1 MKHQKIIVLIL
12 AIALLAYSAQGVSHA
27 QNIPADQIYAE
38 AMHSV
43 VWINTDASSGSGVLI
58 DRDKQFVVTN
68 AHVTGSAEWVEVF
81 FPVPDLDGRLIQHR
95 DYYEQNYEF
104 LERLGY
110 ATEGRVIAKDSARDL
125 AIVELTGL
133 PATAREIRHDLD
145 PLLPLTPRIGGTVH
159 ILGNPGA
166 LDLWRWTPGLY
177 QGLDGGE
184 LFLNANVLNGH
195 SGGPVLNAQGMLIG
209 IISSSNNAVNAW
221 AVRAEHIET
230 LLNTVQPVHALRI
243 ENNVGFTVRYE
254 MKWSAADNWQQYTLQ
269 SGSSYYHWWG
279 QVPFGYPKIRFD
291 DTVNDGIITDT
302 EYQLDTL
309 PGYFGANFGAH
320 LTEGDAHAYSFHFDA
335 LTNGLDLYDAHVPFP
350 EDVNNDGVV
359 NMQDLTFVWRTLLS
373 GPDVTDVNGDGL
385 VTNTDTFLMRAADVN
400 GDSVVDIYALLQ
412 VASWLGADELSAPSY
427 SQVPLAFTAAD
438 VQQWLLQ
445 AKQLGTRAPTYEK
458 GIRVLEQLLATLRQV
473 EAKPKETALLP
484 NYPNPFNPE
493 TWVPYQL
500 ATAAD
505 VTLTIYAV
513 DGTLV
518 RTLALGHRPAGMYQ
532 SKSRAAYWDG
542 RNALG
547 EPVASGI
554 YFYTLTAGDFSA
566 TGKMLVRK

>member
-1 MKHQKIIVLIL
+1 MVKHQKIIVLIL
-12 AIALLAYSAQGVSHA
+12 AIALIAYSAQGVSHA
-27 QNIPADQIYAE
+27 QNIPANQIYAE

-43 VWINTDASSGSGVLI
+43 VWINHTDNAFQGSGVLI
-58 DRDKQFVVTN
+58 DKDKRFVVTN
-68 AHVTGSAEWVEVF
+68 AHVTEGAKWVEVF
-81 FPVPDLDGRLIQHR
+81 FPVPDLEGTLIQSR
-95 DYYEQNYEF
+95 DYYEMNYEF

-110 ATEGRVIAKDSARDL
+110 ATSGRVIAENVTRDL

-133 PATAREIRHDLD
+133 PATAREIRHDFN
-145 PLLPLTPRIGGTVH
+145 PLLPLTPRIGETVH
-159 ILGNPGA
+159 ILGNPSERA
-166 LDLWRWTPGLY
+166 LWRWTPGLY
-177 QGLDGGE
+177 QGLDAGW
-184 LFLNANVLNGH
+184 LFLNANVLGGN

-209 IISSSNNAVNAW
+209 IISLGDDAVNAW
-221 AVRAEHIET
+221 AVRAEHIES
-230 LLNTVQPVHALRI
+230 LLNTVQPVPTFKI
-243 ENNVGFTVRYE
+243 TNVSAFKLTYHV
-254 MKWSAADNWQQYTLQ
+254 KWSNDDSWVQSSLNPGGAFYHYRPGATVLQ
-269 SGSSYYHWWG
+269 
-279 QVPFGYPKIRFD
+279 GYPKIAVGD
-291 DTVNDGIITDT
+291 YVWSVSA
-302 EYQLDTL
+302 EE
-309 PGYFGANFGAH
+309 GYFGADYQNQV
-320 LTEGDAHAYSFHFDA
+320 TDADARLYHFEYDA
-335 LTNGLDLYDAHVPFP
+335 VAGVWDLYDVDVLLP
-350 EDVNNDGVV
+350 EDVNNDDVV
-359 NMQDLTFVWRTLLS
+359 NMWDLTFVWRVLLN
-373 GPDVTDVNGDGL
+373 TADVNGDGL
-385 VTNTDTFLMRAADVN
+385 INNADAILVQAADVN
-400 GDSVVDIYALLQ
+400 GDGKVDIDDLLQ
-412 VASWLGADELSAPSY
+412 VASWLGADELSAPSH
-427 SQVPLAFTAAD
+427 SQGPLAFTAAD

-445 AKQLGTRAPTYEK
+445 AKQFGTREPTYEK

-500 ATAAD
+500 AAAAD

-518 RTLALGHRPAGMYQ
+518 RTLALGHRPAGKYQ